1 MSPALFVVP
10 EDDAR
15 VPPADAR
22 GLAVRDGGGGPLDVA
37 RLRRFR
43 MLQMAGGDL
52 RAPVGTRI
60 ERQPRGPR
68 IDLAG
73 IDVPSLFV
81 RLASME
87 TAERESE
94 HAALRTE
101 RDDASGDVRRIL
113 HVMAERRLRD
123 LRRRR
128 TMRIGDRAE
137 SGIAERRN
145 VEIADGVVRDR
156 MRVFGSELHEEIVW
170 MLRVDDRPAADR
182 FSGLEQFGVL
192 LAHGERFEA
201 EHRAEHE
208 LPSAEWPA
216 GHPHDPVCG
225 EQL

>member
-52 RAPVGTRI
+52 RDPVWTRI

-128 TMRIGDRAE
+128 AMRIGDRAE
-137 SGIAERRN
+137 RRIAERR
-145 VEIADGVVRDR
+145 GVDVPDRIRAEGVRI
-156 MRVFGSELHEEIVW
+156 FGGHLHEEIVR
-170 MLRVDDRPAADR
+170 MLRVDDRTPVDR
-182 FSGLEQFGVL
+182 LPRLEQFRVL
-192 LAHGERFEA
+192 L
-201 EHRAEHE
+201 
-208 LPSAEWPA
+208 P
-216 GHPHDPVCG
+216 DC
-225 EQL
+225 